1 MQDRFNTPLGKV
13 FDVFNYIVIG
23 VLGLTMILPFIYVL
37 TASFV
42 TEAEISMRPFFL
54 FPKTFT
60 LESYRYIFSTNTFM
74 RSLLVTIVV
83 TVVGTLVQL
92 IMTFTFAY
100 PLSRRQMPGRN
111 TILNLIIFAMLFSG
125 GMIPTFLFV
134 ISLGLIDS
142 Y

>member
-1 MQDRFNTPLGKV
+1 
-13 FDVFNYIVIG
+13 
-23 VLGLTMILPFIYVL
+23 
-37 TASFV
+37 
-42 TEAEISMRPFFL
+42 
-54 FPKTFT
+54 
-60 LESYRYIFSTNTFM
+60 M

-125 GMIPTFLFV
+125 RMIPTFLFV
-134 ISLGLIDS
+134 KSLGLIDS